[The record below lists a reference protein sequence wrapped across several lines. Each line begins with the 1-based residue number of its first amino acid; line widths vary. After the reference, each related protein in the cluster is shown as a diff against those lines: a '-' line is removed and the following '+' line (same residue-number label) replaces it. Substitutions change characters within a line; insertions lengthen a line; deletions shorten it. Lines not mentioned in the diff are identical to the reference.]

1 MDIITVDVEQGVLE
15 CPICFETIKTCVSLP
30 CSHTFCKEC
39 LETYFTK
46 LLIDNQT
53 VTCPCCRAD
62 ILLNTSMIFIAIREV
77 LLQQTSQ
84 QHTTNTN
91 INTNINTNTTAPI
104 QNNTEIRRDQEA
116 IRDSNYL
123 QRSLIY
129 ISGFSLII
137 AFSIALAVIID
148 MNQGKN

>member
-1 MDIITVDVEQGVLE
+1 MDIMSVDVEQGVLD

-30 CSHTFCKEC
+30 CKHTFCKEC

-53 VTCPCCRAD
+53 VRCPCCRAD

-77 LLQQTSQ
+77 LLQQTLQ
-84 QHTTNTN
+84 QQTTT
-91 INTNINTNTTAPI
+91 TNTTATTPI
-104 QNNTEIRRDQEA
+104 QNNTEIRRNQEA

-123 QRSLIY
+123 QRSLII

-137 AFSIALAVIID
+137 AFSIALAIIVD
-148 MNQGKN
+148 INHGKN

>member
-1 MDIITVDVEQGVLE
+1 MDIMTVDVEQGVLD

-30 CSHTFCKEC
+30 CKHTFCKEC

-53 VTCPCCRAD
+53 VRCPCCRAD

-77 LLQQTSQ
+77 LLQQTLQ
-84 QHTTNTN
+84 QQTTNTT
-91 INTNINTNTTAPI
+91 ITTNTNTTATTPI
-104 QNNTEIRRDQEA
+104 QNNTDIRRNQEA

-123 QRSLIY
+123 QRSLII

-137 AFSIALAVIID
+137 AFSIALAIIVD
-148 MNQGKN
+148 INHGKN